1 MNKKFSTLVAGV
13 LLATTSIGAFA
24 QTVTSTP
31 MVSGKYYLLKTQT
44 ADSYLT
50 LSGDSLT
57 ELTQAGTLSKTQ
69 REAALWQVNY
79 VQNGDGSYTFSF
91 NNKKTAQPLAMAE
104 GKAGF
109 GGAITT
115 FGWEVNPSTYSA
127 VAIAHK
133 GTSVPE
139 GYEKVSLYKVVK
151 IINDITIASNSTP
164 LSTIVTAGND
174 VAVGYEVIATKAA
187 GISTAKGF
195 VTPATA
201 TADQLKGALKIYAAA
216 NTETFDNAS
225 TSVLKAG
232 TVIYCG
238 AALAGKTSAE
248 LTFQPADVDAVDLM
262 AKDAEGTNFAKEIAP
277 ATTSSFKFTYPKGVT
292 NTTSGNVMEA
302 NKFSVVTVN
311 MNVTSTSSP
320 VETATNGAGD
330 GVDVQLLKIDG
341 KDEYLVVDTAVWVDE
356 KGSYYHKLTTAPLR
370 EITSLR
376 TGAPTKKVYSAAKG
390 RLAANYLFNVNYDSQ
405 ADSLIITP
413 KYHIELNGMKNWNN
427 GLATDTVLVTGATG
441 VGTNPKYTA
450 MQPYA
455 SRSEVG
461 PFYQVSVKQFSSATE
476 LTLVDAKK
484 TTAADPTPVE
494 KVHKISLGIS
504 TTSLNAYDLAS
515 GVYFINLVSTGGHKP
530 AHNGKYMVNAFDEW
544 ANQEAQDFR
553 HMPNAQ
559 WVVEKAANAK
569 TVSIWNRESGV
580 AAFTNTLFFK
590 EGDNAF
596 TVGGDTL
603 KFTKLDN
610 AFLADSTLGYFA
622 QTKDAEKVYKL
633 NYYSGLDNSKF
644 VVVDESGD
652 VKYLKVDPEDGY
664 SEFALEATADAAKYG
679 VEKKDIAKILYRQSY
694 RLYVVPSSK
703 YIAKGDTMY
712 MVYNADA
719 NEYRIQKAGKEDA
732 ASFNLKEYNCIDGKH
747 YYALFDTKNTS
758 KKVGVKDVIL
768 KLQPEDVSEVRTSS
782 FALVEEDAPMYR
794 RLGGTI
800 EDGFSAKPDTAKIY
814 LTRNNDRFLY
824 ENSVNKIALTGDNK
838 INYLGEYNKNQF
850 ENAAALFIDTA
861 YVRGETNRPQYMIA
875 LRPEIGKWIDCPE
888 GADHPQTFE
897 YQVKADYLVNL
908 SDSIYGQK
916 NQDKLFK
923 FEERTRLAFVP
934 AVHHGDSL
942 IITNSKFTGNNK
954 VQEVGKA
961 TTWAAKDTIDLSKN
975 AFNYATFQLRLVDNG
990 ADADFYL
997 ESYKD
1002 ADGVY
1007 QYVQILNGVPVLT
1020 NSIADA
1026 ERFNISKTNEIPT
1039 ENEGINA
1046 SEVSVIAVD
1055 GAVVINGAQGKKVVI
1070 SNVLGQTIANTVV
1083 SSDKATI
1090 AAPAG
1095 YVTVAVEGEAAVKAI
1110 VK

>member
-24 QTVTSTP
+24 QTVTTTDLK
-31 MVSGKYYLLKTQT
+31 SGRYYLLKTGT
-44 ADSYLT
+44 EYLT
-50 LSGDSLT
+50 LSGDSLAT
-57 ELTQAGTLSKTQ
+57 TDDVSAKPA
-69 REAALWQVNY
+69 REAALWQVNFTK
-79 VQNGDGSYTFSF
+79 NDNGSYTYTF

-109 GGAITT
+109 GGAYTGFEWLSPIISGSYSTT
-115 FGWEVNPSTYSA
+115 
-127 VAIAHK
+127 AIAYK
-133 GTSVPE
+133 GANLPE
-139 GYEKVSLYKVVK
+139 GYTKVGLYKVVK
-151 IINDITIASNSTP
+151 IINDITITNSSAQ
-164 LSTIVTAGND
+164 LSAIVTAGDD

-195 VTPATA
+195 VTPAAA

-216 NTETFDNAS
+216 VTETFDNAS

-238 AALAGKTSAE
+238 AALASITSAE

-262 AKDAEGTNFAKEIAP
+262 TTTNFADEIAP
-277 ATTSSFKFTYPKGVT
+277 ATTSSFKFTYPKDVT
-292 NTTSGNVMEA
+292 KTTSGNVMEA

-320 VETATNGAGD
+320 IETATTGAGD
-330 GVDVQLLKIDG
+330 GIDVQLLKIDG

-376 TGAPTKKVYSAAKG
+376 TGNPTKKVFSAAKG
-390 RLAANYLFNVNYDSQ
+390 RLAANYMFNVNYDSQ
-405 ADSLIITP
+405 ADSLVITP
-413 KYHIELNGMKNWNN
+413 KYHIELNGMKYWNN
-427 GLATDTVLVTGATG
+427 GLANDTVLVNASG
-441 VGTNPKYTA
+441 VGANPKYTA
-450 MQPYA
+450 MQTLA
-455 SRSEVG
+455 TRSEAG
-461 PFYQVSVKQFSSATE
+461 PFYQVSIKQFSSATE

-484 TTAADPTPVE
+484 TASADPAPVE

-504 TTSLNAYDLAS
+504 TSSLNAYDLAS
-515 GVYFINLVSTGGHKP
+515 GVYFINLVSTGGYKP
-530 AHNGKYMVNAFDEW
+530 AHNGKYMIDAKDNW

-569 TVSIWNRESGV
+569 TVSIWNRESGI
-580 AAFTNTLFFK
+580 AAFTNTIFYK

-603 KFTKLDN
+603 KFTKLAD

-622 QTKDAEKVYKL
+622 QAKDAEKVYKL

-664 SEFALEATADAAKYG
+664 SEFALEATANAAKYG
-679 VEKKDIAKILYRQSY
+679 VEKDKIAKVLYKQAY

-703 YIAKGDTMY
+703 YIAKGDTLY

-719 NEYRIQKAGKEDA
+719 NEYRIQKAGKTDA

-747 YYALFDTKNTS
+747 YYALFDTKNAS

-794 RLGGTI
+794 RLGATI

-814 LTRNNDRFLY
+814 MTRNNDRFLY
-824 ENSVNKIALTGDNK
+824 ENSVNKIALTGDNE

-850 ENAAALFIDTA
+850 TNAAALFIDTA

-888 GADHPQTFE
+888 GADHPQTYE

-923 FEERTRLAFVP
+923 FEEKTRLAFVP
-934 AVHHGDSL
+934 AIHHGDSL

-997 ESYKD
+997 ESYKN
-1002 ADGVY
+1002 ADGAY

-1026 ERFNISKTNEIPT
+1026 ERFNISKTDDKPVA
-1039 ENEGINA
+1039 NEGVTT
-1046 SEVSVIAVD
+1046 SEVSVIATD
-1055 GAVVINGAQGKKVVI
+1055 GAVIISGAQGKKVVI
-1070 SNVLGQTIANTVV
+1070 TNVLGQTIANTVI

-1095 YVTVAVEGEAAVKAI
+1095 VVVVAVEGEAAVKAI